1 MNKLVVDLVVAAK
14 RVAWAAEKSSK
25 KGVNRKEKCFLRSQ
39 TRRSW

>member
-25 KGVNRKEKCFLRSQ
+25 KV
-39 TRRSW
+39 